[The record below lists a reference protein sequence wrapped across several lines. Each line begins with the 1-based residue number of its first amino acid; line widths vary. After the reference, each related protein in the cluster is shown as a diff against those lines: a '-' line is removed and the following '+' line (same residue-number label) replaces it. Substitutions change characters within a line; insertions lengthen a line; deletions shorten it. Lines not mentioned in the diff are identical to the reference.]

1 MKTINIAYWICTG
14 LATAGMLFTS
24 FSSLAD
30 MDNATK
36 FFGMIGYHSYM
47 IVFLSWAKIL
57 GVIAI
62 LVPGFPRIKEWA
74 YAGLTFDLAV
84 AFYSLSAVMSVV
96 GAIPVL
102 VFALPLIASYFL
114 YHRRL
119 KMKQAMAA

>member
-1 MKTINIAYWICTG
+1 MKTVNIAYWICTG
-14 LATAGMLFTS
+14 LAAAGMLSSS
-24 FSSLAD
+24 FGSLAD
-30 MDNATK
+30 MNNATK
-36 FFGMIGYHSYM
+36 FFGEIGYPSYM
-47 IVFLSWAKIL
+47 VVFLSWAKIL

-74 YAGLTFDLAV
+74 YAGLTFDLLG
-84 AFYSLSAVMSVV
+84 AFYSLAAKMSFSD
-96 GAIPVL
+96 ALSVL

>member
-1 MKTINIAYWICTG
+1 MKTVNIAYWICTG
-14 LATAGMLFTS
+14 LAAAGMLFTS

-36 FFGMIGYHSYM
+36 FFGMIGYPAYM
-47 IVFLSWAKIL
+47 IAFLSWAKIL

-62 LVPGFPRIKEWA
+62 LIPGFPRIKEWA
-74 YAGLTFDLAV
+74 YAGLAFDLLG
-84 AFYSLSAVMSVV
+84 AFYSLAAVMSFI
-96 GAIPVL
+96 AALPVL

-119 KMKQAMAA
+119 KMKQAMAT